1 MKKLISTFKALDLN
15 KDGVVSK
22 EELLHGFKISNCKI
36 EESKLEAIL
45 TQIDSN
51 GSSQIDFTEFVLAA
65 TNRCRELSNLNV
77 EQCFA
82 FFDHDRDGKISLSEF
97 KMVFLKE
104 NKFSDEEWASF
115 MKQADQNGN
124 GEIEIDEFK
133 EILAQIYGY

>member
-22 EELLHGFKISNCKI
+22 EELLRGFNISNCKI
-36 EESKLEAIL
+36 KESRLESIL
-45 TQIDSN
+45 MQIDQN
-51 GSSQIDFTEFVLAA
+51 GSNQIDFTEFVIAA

-82 FFDHDRDGKISLSEF
+82 FFDNNRDGKISLNEF
-97 KMVFLKE
+97 KMIFQKE
-104 NKFSDEEWASF
+104 TQFSAEDWDLF
-115 MKQADQNGN
+115 MREADQNGD

-133 EILAQIYGY
+133 EILAKIYG